1 MLCDLLVYRACVH
14 AFCPQDC
21 SPGVQLKASIK
32 AQAVAVLCSHLPK
45 SVLTSKL
52 KDLHQRHPTASSDA
66 EQYTTASLDDC
77 ISTTQSDSDDQKLEE
92 LEVKLTKDL
101 HNQTTSSL
109 SKLQLL
115 RKRGQSSADSISSW
129 CKRSS
134 RISDSSDTSS
144 TAIPEQ
150 QTGGMPTDVSASP
163 LKSPK
168 KQTAGALVLFTCV
181 DDSEEE
187 GRKKPEAVEVLQ
199 KDDGMD
205 AVASICEVFEMP

>member
-1 MLCDLLVYRACVH
+1 MFCHSLALLCLHFAH
-14 AFCPQDC
+14 
-21 SPGVQLKASIK
+21 SPAVQLKASIK

-66 EQYTTASLDDC
+66 EQDTTASLDDC
-77 ISTTQSDSDDQKLEE
+77 ISTTQSDSDDQEPEE

-109 SKLQLL
+109 SKLRLL

-129 CKRSS
+129 CKRSCQ
-134 RISDSSDTSS
+134 ISDSSDTSS

-163 LKSPK
+163 LKGAPRSKQQGLWFFSPVWTTVK
-168 KQTAGALVLFTCV
+168 RRG
-181 DDSEEE
+181 
-187 GRKKPEAVEVLQ
+187 GRNQRL
-199 KDDGMD
+199 
-205 AVASICEVFEMP
+205 